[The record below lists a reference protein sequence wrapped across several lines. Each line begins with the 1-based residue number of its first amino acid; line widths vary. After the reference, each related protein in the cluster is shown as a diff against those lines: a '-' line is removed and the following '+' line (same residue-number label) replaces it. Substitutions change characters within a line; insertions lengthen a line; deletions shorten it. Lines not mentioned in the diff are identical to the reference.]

1 MGIGHLG
8 ASFALRARFPR
19 VPFFFLLA
27 AGVLVDVFWGIAI
40 LSGLENARIDTGS
53 GSVVPLV
60 LEHVPFTHSLPACLL
75 WAALASL
82 GWWIWRRDRAGALVL
97 GALVLSHWVLD
108 LVSHVGD
115 IPLLP
120 AGPLVGLGLWR
131 SRGASL
137 VVELGLFAV
146 GLLLYVRG
154 TAARDRTGSVGI
166 LIAGAVLSLGG
177 AGAFLGPPAASVLPL
192 AAGNLAL
199 VLVLLLLDWIDRHR
213 TVKVARSFET
223 ATGLSA

>member
-19 VPFFFLLA
+19 VPFFLLLA

-40 LSGLENARIDTGS
+40 LSGLEKARIDTGS

-82 GWWIWRRDRAGALVL
+82 GWWLWRRDRAGALVL

-115 IPLLP
+115 IPSTM
-120 AGPLVGLGLWR
+120 R
-131 SRGASL
+131 SYRFRSA
-137 VVELGLFAV
+137 FPKAV
-146 GLLLYVRG
+146 SPSW
-154 TAARDRTGSVGI
+154 TMTGSW
-166 LIAGAVLSLGG
+166 
-177 AGAFLGPPAASVLPL
+177 PASVR
-192 AAGNLAL
+192 AREICWARRTSSSTTRICIGS
-199 VLVLLLLDWIDRHR
+199 WCRRRHR
-213 TVKVARSFET
+213 PQMRATFLSRAERPNSLRIRNNKADST
-223 ATGLSA
+223 AHS